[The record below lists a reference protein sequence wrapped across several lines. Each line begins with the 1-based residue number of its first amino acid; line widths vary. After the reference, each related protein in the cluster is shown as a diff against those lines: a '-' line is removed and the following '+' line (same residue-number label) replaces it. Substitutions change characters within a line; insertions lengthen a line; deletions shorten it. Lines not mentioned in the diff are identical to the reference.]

1 MNYLK
6 QAKELREKFGHR
18 SDGVVLEDLK
28 ERIKKLLAKAEEG
41 CGKIDYDHRK
51 EALICGKKYH
61 YGFIKPHSHFQYLCP
76 NCQETIK
83 ICKENW
89 K

>member
-28 ERIKKLLAKAEEG
+28 ERIKKLLAKAEEKHN
-41 CGKIDYDHRK
+41 CESCNK
-51 EALICGKKYH
+51 EVYN
-61 YGFIKPHSHFQYLCP
+61 LCP
-76 NCQETIK
+76 CENCGFFNLGFENLNLGERQETIK
-83 ICKENW
+83 ICKEIL